1 MSKEEKAVDWGE
13 LKEKIKALSFG
24 DDFEEEEEEV
34 EEPAPDSEEK
44 DKETIKAKALQ
55 DQIKSMV
62 EDAGLEVEESMLDKL
77 LAQFTKTLKKE
88 TRRSAS
94 EFDRSD
100 EDMGDE
106 EDEDEKYG
114 VPDPWRKMGKN
125 IEREGRKPKGK
136 TLSITLVSFGTRPEK
151 KKAFGAINS
160 DKGVMKG
167 EEE

>member
-13 LKEKIKALSFG
+13 LKDKIKALSFG

-34 EEPAPDSEEK
+34 EEPTPDSEEK

-62 EDAGLEVEESMLDKL
+62 EDAGMEVEESMLDKL

-94 EFDRSD
+94 EFTNAD
-100 EDMGDE
+100 EDMGD

-114 VPDPWRKMGKN
+114 VPDPWRKMGKSV
-125 IEREGRKPKGK
+125 ERDGRKPKGK
-136 TLSITLVSFGTRPEK
+136 TLSITLVSFGTRPES
-151 KKAFGAINS
+151 KKAFGAIDA
-160 DKGVMKG
+160 DKKRMK
-167 EEE
+167 EEEE

>member
-1 MSKEEKAVDWGE
+1 MSKEENNGGWEE
-13 LKEKIKALSFG
+13 LKDKIKALSFG

-34 EEPAPDSEEK
+34 EEPTPDSEEK

-55 DQIKSMV
+55 DQIRSMV

-77 LAQFTKTLKKE
+77 LSQFTKTLKKE
-88 TRRSAS
+88 TKKSAS

-106 EDEDEKYG
+106 EDEDRFG
-114 VPDPWRKMGKN
+114 TPDPWRKMGHS